1 MQVRVRAE
9 RKGWEPGLG
18 FKVRVRTGVGVGCWG
33 RGSSLGSGLQ
43 LGIGVQGPGVPVR
56 GRAKEVQHLV
66 GLAQHDAAAVA
77 EAQGRDAAPRRLPR
91 DALVLEAQLLLAAPR
106 HRLRHAPLRRGAP
119 PPVDAAPP
127 REVVARVEVAR
138 RVDRPAGRRVVR
150 LLALGAGAALC
161 QPQVRGPARREC
173 PAHQPHPTH
182 ARVAQPLPPKV
193 RPVEHRDALQARM
206 QLRLPLQDQLGAAA
220 LPVEDR
226 RLPLDHACRVELGRQ
241 ACPVFLA
248 DRQPGRGALGALGRQ
263 HASSLERS
271 YALVRR
277 QRPPLQFLVHG
288 ILRRV
293 GGAMHDEQGAE
304 QRRAETRREDTVPC
318 HIQRAAVPNPPCH
331 ALAPSAAPTERSA
344 FYRRSRSRV
353 TLQSVR
359 TGLELVFRLLWS
371 RGSSCGSSLPCFISR
386 GEGVARSPRGRHHAA

>member
-1 MQVRVRAE
+1 MYLGGVRGAGGRQGGGERLGVRVGAQGE
-9 RKGWEPGLG
+9 GEDGG
-18 FKVRVRTGVGVGCWG
+18 WG
-33 RGSSLGSGLQ
+33 RMLGSGLQ
-43 LGIGVQGPGVPVR
+43 LGVGVQGPGVPVR

-193 RPVEHRDALQARM
+193 RPVEHRDALEARM
-206 QLRLPLQDQLGAAA
+206 QLRLPLQDELGAAA

-226 RLPLDHACRVELGRQ
+226 RLPLDHARRVELGRQ

-304 QRRAETRREDTVPC
+304 QRRAETRREHAVPC
-318 HIQRAAVPNPPCH
+318 HASALLCRRRRATRLHRAPRQQSAPPATGTA
-331 ALAPSAAPTERSA
+331 AL
-344 FYRRSRSRV
+344 
-353 TLQSVR
+353 
-359 TGLELVFRLLWS
+359 G
-371 RGSSCGSSLPCFISR
+371 
-386 GEGVARSPRGRHHAA
+386 